1 MSVADSYIA
10 AIVAMMFVAGV
21 VLFIVR
27 ARHSSKE
34 RKQWEGVPATHGK
47 RASTQLKRY

>member
-34 RKQWEGVPATHGK
+34 RKQSEGVPVTIARK
-47 RASTQLKRY
+47 RARN

>member
-27 ARHSSKE
+27 ARHRSKE
-34 RKQWEGVPATHGK
+34 RKQWENVPPTTAKG
-47 RASTQLKRY
+47 RARN

>member
-1 MSVADSYIA
+1 MFVADSYVA

-27 ARHSSKE
+27 ARHNSKE
-34 RKQWEGVPATHGK
+34 RKQWAGVPVTIARK
-47 RASTQLKRY
+47 RARN

>member
-27 ARHSSKE
+27 VRHSSKE
-34 RKQWEGVPATHGK
+34 RKQWEGVPVTIARK
-47 RASTQLKRY
+47 RARN

>member
-34 RKQWEGVPATHGK
+34 RKQWEGVPATTAK
-47 RASTQLKRY
+47 VRARN

>member
-1 MSVADSYIA
+1 MFVADSYIA

-27 ARHSSKE
+27 ARHRSKE
-34 RKQWEGVPATHGK
+34 RRQWENVSTAKG
-47 RASTQLKRY
+47 RARN

>member
-1 MSVADSYIA
+1 MFVADSYIA

-27 ARHSSKE
+27 ARHNSKE
-34 RKQWEGVPATHGK
+34 RKQWEGVPATTAKG
-47 RASTQLKRY
+47 RARN

>member
-1 MSVADSYIA
+1 MSVADSYIG

-34 RKQWEGVPATHGK
+34 PKQWEGVPATTVKG
-47 RASTQLKRY
+47 RARN